1 MITALVSCTAQA
13 LTENQRNAIAARRI
27 EWVTFPPR
35 EGRVMLDMIAE
46 REDLQWLLGRLT
58 AAGLDPKVIAAF
70 RADIGKR
77 IRTVP
82 IARAEYLKVAPDVVT
97 VDAHGTV
104 TTSRPTAYVQT
115 HTWLGWGAHTD
126 QEEE

>member
-1 MITALVSCTAQA
+1 MITALVSCTAQP
-13 LTENQRNAIAARRI
+13 LTERQREAIAARRI

-46 REDLQWLLGRLT
+46 RADLQWLLGRLT
-58 AAGLDPKVIAAF
+58 AAGRDPKLIAAF
-70 RADIGKR
+70 RADSGKR

-82 IARAEYLKVAPDVVT
+82 IDRAEYLRVAPDVVT
-97 VDAHGTV
+97 VDSQGTV

-115 HTWLGWGAHTD
+115 HTWLGWGAHRD
-126 QEEE
+126 QEED